1 MHWPPSGRWGRSRR
15 TAHKEPIMYQRILVP
30 VDGSPT
36 SERGV
41 REAIKLAR
49 AQESRLL
56 FLHVLDDYP
65 VLQQVTSQGSLDQML
80 KDLRHAGLD
89 VLAGARHEAEQV
101 GVHCETLLREVTGK
115 RVADIIIDQVG
126 QHHCDLI
133 VLGTHGR
140 RGLARLTMGSDAEQV
155 VRISPVPVLL
165 VRQQSETVPA

>member
-1 MHWPPSGRWGRSRR
+1 
-15 TAHKEPIMYQRILVP
+15 MYQRILVP

-36 SERGV
+36 SGLGV
-41 REAIKLAR
+41 REAIQLAR
-49 AQESRLL
+49 AQDARLL

-89 VLAGARHEAEQV
+89 VLAGARRAAEQAS
-101 GVHCETLLREVTGK
+101 VHCETLLREVTGK
-115 RVADIIIDQVG
+115 RVADIIIDQVS

-165 VRQQSETVPA
+165 VRQQPETVAA